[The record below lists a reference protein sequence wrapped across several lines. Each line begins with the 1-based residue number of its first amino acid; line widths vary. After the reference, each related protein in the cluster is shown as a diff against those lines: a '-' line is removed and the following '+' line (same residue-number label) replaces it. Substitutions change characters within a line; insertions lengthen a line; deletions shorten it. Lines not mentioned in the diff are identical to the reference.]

1 MMGKVIMSGIV
12 PKLTK
17 PRAKL
22 PAGYTEL
29 VYIQSSG
36 AQYIN
41 TEYNPNQDTRVV
53 MDVAVM
59 SSQTTEGH
67 FASCTGGG
75 YYYTLYVTAGLVCG
89 TRYGSQALQSVGSAL
104 AAGERYTIDKNKNVT
119 YARGSSVTHTE
130 ETFQMAYPLTLFC
143 RNAAGTKARYVS
155 AKLYSC
161 QIYENGALVRE
172 FIPAKRDSDG
182 VAGLYDLVNKVF
194 YASASSTDFIAGPM
208 TELSA
213 GYTKLAYIE
222 STGPQ
227 YFNLCFK
234 ANQNTR
240 VIVDVDITA
249 ASAERAIFGARTAGQ
264 NTAFC
269 VWTAPNNNGYQSDYG
284 NQMATPVGSN
294 STGRHLIDRNK
305 NVLTVDGTVVHTH
318 TESTFQTAYDM
329 YLLQVNNK
337 GSILTGYPFAGKT
350 YFCQVYDNETLIR
363 DLVPCISDADGV
375 GLYDLVNGVFYGN
388 AGTGIF
394 IGSEVA

>member
-1 MMGKVIMSGIV
+1 MGNVIMSGIV

-29 VYIQSSG
+29 GYIQSSG

-41 TEYNPNQDTRVV
+41 TEFNPNQDTRVV
-53 MDVAVM
+53 IDVDVL
-59 SSQTTEGH
+59 SSQAAEGH
-67 FASCTGGG
+67 FASCIGGG
-75 YYYTLYVTAGLVCG
+75 YYYTLYVNASRVCG
-89 TRYGSQALQSVGSAL
+89 TRYAAQALKTFGSAL
-104 AAGERYTIDKNKNVT
+104 SAGTRYVIDKNKNVT
-119 YARGSSVTHTE
+119 TIGENSATHTAA
-130 ETFQMAYPLTLFC
+130 TFQMAYPLTIFC
-143 RNAAGTKARYVS
+143 RNNAGTKDRYIS
-155 AKLYSC
+155 TKLYSC
-161 QIYENGALVRE
+161 QIYDNGTLVRD
-172 FIPAKRDSDG
+172 FVPAKRDSDG

-208 TELSA
+208 TELPA

-227 YFNLCFK
+227 YFNLGFK

-240 VIVDVDITA
+240 MIADVDITA
-249 ASAERAIFGARTAGQ
+249 ASAERAIFGARTASK

-284 NQMATPVGSN
+284 SQMATPVGSN

-305 NVLTVDGTVVHTH
+305 NVLTVDGAVVHTH
-318 TESTFQTAYDM
+318 TAGTFQTAYDM

-337 GSILTGYPFAGKT
+337 GSILTGYPFAGKL
-350 YFCQVYDNETLIR
+350 YFCQAYDNETLIR

-375 GLYDLVNGVFYGN
+375 GLCDLVNGVFYGN
-388 AGTGIF
+388 AGTGTF